1 MTENSKLSVEVQIAC
16 DDPGI
21 PEQDDIRTWVRL
33 AVSGSRRVANR
44 DAELAVRVVE
54 SEEIRAL
61 NHLYRHQDKATNVLS
76 FPAGDVDG
84 LPADEPLMLGDV
96 VVCASIVSA
105 EAAAQGKILAD
116 HWAHMLVHGT
126 LHLLG
131 FDHETDAEAAE
142 MEAMEITLLAVKGI
156 TDPYVAT

>member
-1 MTENSKLSVEVQIAC
+1 VTENSKLSVDVQIAC

-131 FDHETDAEAAE
+131 FDHESDAEAAE

>member
-76 FPAGDVDG
+76 FPAVDVDG
-84 LPADEPLMLGDV
+84 LPAHEPLMLGDV

-131 FDHETDAEAAE
+131 FDHESDAEAAE

>member
-105 EAAAQGKILAD
+105 EAAAQGKILAN